1 MATTT
6 KFGAYKNTANGTFV
20 RQTIGG
26 VILGVSSTSI
36 ITRNLPII
44 TGLTLN
50 SHRRMDVTPRQRTSS
65 GIYRADKIL
74 SSGTF
79 NYNSAKF
86 GTWVISGIATSLA
99 GVANNNILFMAAGTR
114 SRPIAEYQHDVGVKM
129 LSAWL
134 SRSFAWTG
142 KLASGATKNSRQMW
156 LSADGTSVSAPVSL
170 STTFMKDI
178 ALNSVAAQANDNA
191 ARPTRAIPGEFTL
204 RADLVTAGLSGGNF
218 FDYKPITGM

>member
-6 KFGAYKNTANGTFV
+6 KFGAYKNTANGTFTSQ
-20 RQTIGG
+20 RISGSIMGANTTTLLNANMTIAEG
-26 VILGVSSTSI
+26 V
-36 ITRNLPII
+36 
-44 TGLTLN
+44 TLN
-50 SHRRMDVTPRQRTSS
+50 NGNIADTGPRLRTAS

-79 NYNSAKF
+79 AYNAAKF
-86 GTWVISGIATSLA
+86 GTWVISHITTSLA
-99 GVANNNILFMAAGTR
+99 GVAKTNILFMAAGTR
-114 SRPIAEYQHDVGVKM
+114 SKPIAEYQHDVGVKM
-129 LSAWL
+129 LNAWVTK
-134 SRSFAWTG
+134 SFAWTG
-142 KLASGATKNSRQMW
+142 KLASGASKASRQMW
-156 LSADGTSVSAPVSL
+156 LSADGTAVSAPASL